1 VIYSKIEFLML
12 RQGNVFA
19 QRIHIWMSHLM
30 YAQLNR
36 LFVTLN
42 AGLVPVPLKMS
53 VPAAIFT
60 QTLEY

>member
-1 VIYSKIEFLML
+1 ML